1 MKSFNVSS
9 ISKKFK
15 INKDN
20 QFTIRLH
27 DHGLLRL
34 IPLSVEKELL
44 VATDK
49 VFFHALIN
57 SMAYREMFFDHFSQK
72 SEDKHGP
79 FLLESIEGD
88 DFVFIGNDH
97 FTDEVIHTVSSP
109 KWSCP
114 NISKKKLSEVKNLI
128 SFLLNEETEPYF
140 LKKCLAFNS
149 SSQEAAVYEHEWSH
163 SLTSYYEYI
172 VKDKVNNKIFLLII
186 TYE

>member
-57 SMAYREMFFDHFSQK
+57 SMAYREWLRGWNDAYSKQYK
-72 SEDKHGP
+72 K
-79 FLLESIEGD
+79 
-88 DFVFIGNDH
+88 VQVNDH
-97 FTDEVIHTVSSP
+97 
-109 KWSCP
+109 
-114 NISKKKLSEVKNLI
+114 ISN
-128 SFLLNEETEPYF
+128 
-140 LKKCLAFNS
+140 
-149 SSQEAAVYEHEWSH
+149 
-163 SLTSYYEYI
+163 
-172 VKDKVNNKIFLLII
+172 
-186 TYE
+186 